1 MSTTKV
7 SQPIRDLVSLSK
19 IDPEFS
25 REQEQCDKDISALW
39 SLSIEGMRA
48 QYRDYPPAIPE
59 NTPKPGIDIE
69 IAHQMVPVRDG
80 SAVEIRCYKKF
91 KSTTTNALLFLV
103 SHGGGMSFTRR
114 LGENRAR

>member
-7 SQPIRDLVSLSK
+7 SQPTRDLVSLSK

-25 REQEQCDKDISALW
+25 REQEQCDKDIAALW
-39 SLSIEGMRA
+39 ALSIEGMRE

-69 IAHQMVPVRDG
+69 ITQQVVPVRDG
-80 SAVEIRCYKKF
+80 STIGIRCYKKF
-91 KSTTTNALLFLV
+91 KSTPTNALLFLV
-103 SHGGGMSFTRR
+103 SHGGGMYFMQR
-114 LGENRAR
+114 L